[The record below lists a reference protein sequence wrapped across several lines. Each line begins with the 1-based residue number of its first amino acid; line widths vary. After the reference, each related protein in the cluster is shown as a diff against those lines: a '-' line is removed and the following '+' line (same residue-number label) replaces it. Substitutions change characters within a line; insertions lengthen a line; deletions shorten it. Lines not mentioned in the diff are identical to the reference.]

1 MNHKEKK
8 YQCNRKSYN
17 ANEKFKITNEK
28 KFNYTMSQSK
38 LMYQNYF

>member
-8 YQCNRKSYN
+8 YQYNRKSYN